1 MKKALK
7 YIDEDNIY
15 HLNDL
20 IGKKESFVKRIEN
33 EPELLDNAIFFID
46 EARLVVE
53 LGRTLGKLFGMLGLT
68 QENIKKLI
76 YRV

>member
-7 YIDEDNIY
+7 YIDEVNIY

-46 EARLVVE
+46 EARLDVSVR
-53 LGRTLGKLFGMLGLT
+53 GF
-68 QENIKKLI
+68 
-76 YRV
+76 